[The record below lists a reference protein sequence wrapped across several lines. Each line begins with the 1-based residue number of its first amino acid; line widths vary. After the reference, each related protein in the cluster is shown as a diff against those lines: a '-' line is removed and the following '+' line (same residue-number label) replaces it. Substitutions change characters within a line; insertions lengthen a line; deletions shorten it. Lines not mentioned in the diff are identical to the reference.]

1 MKAIFVGNERIREI
15 DLMDFKRDKE
25 YIRLINEYAIMESHI
40 IYFSA
45 GEAKIKEILI
55 CKEPLYSI

>member
-15 DLMDFKRDKE
+15 DLLDFKNDKE
-25 YIRLINEYAIMESHI
+25 YIRLMNEYAIMESHI

-55 CKEPLYSI
+55 CKEPLQSI